1 MPNWLSPVSG
11 AAPVRIWM
19 NPNDDDDEQ
28 KLQPPASPCPP
39 SEAVG
44 DGAGRFVPWAH
55 QLEASS
61 ETPEQHPCD
70 PVLTIA
76 ASTGWSKNE
85 TWWHARLRATEP
97 GMS

>member
-1 MPNWLSPVSG
+1 
-11 AAPVRIWM
+11 M
-19 NPNDDDDEQ
+19 NPKDERE
-28 KLQPPASPCPP
+28 LQPPASPCPP

-44 DGAGRFVPWAH
+44 DSTGGFVLWAH

-61 ETPEQHPCD
+61 ETTEQRPRD
-70 PVLTIA
+70 LVPAVP

-85 TWWHARLRATEP
+85 TWWHARLRATKP